1 MARRGL
7 GADRAP
13 APRRVHRMRAF
24 SMIGT
29 WVFVLMFLWGPVFM
43 GSPIFA
49 VPAALAT
56 FATLASMRA
65 SRLAT
70 GPDAQT
76 LAPGDLRAA
85 TKARPVEVTASALA
99 GVTTRGGSIHRGVL
113 RVADK
118 RVSFESDDD
127 IVFDV
132 PITKIALTAMPSF
145 WRPQLDLDTEA
156 GPHTIRFMPIWDV
169 GATFVG
175 PIIAGEW
182 WAQLRE
188 LGAK

>member
-1 MARRGL
+1 
-7 GADRAP
+7 
-13 APRRVHRMRAF
+13 
-24 SMIGT
+24 MIGT
-29 WVFVLMFLWGPVFM
+29 WVFVLVFLWGPVFM

-56 FATLASMRA
+56 IATLATMRI
-65 SRLAT
+65 SRVAD

-76 LAPGDLRAA
+76 LEPGELRAA
-85 TKARPVEVTASALA
+85 TASDPVEVIASALA
-99 GVTTRGGSIHRGVL
+99 GVTTRGGSVHRGVL

-118 RVSFESDDD
+118 RLSFDSDGET
-127 IVFDV
+127 VFDV
-132 PITKIALTAMPSF
+132 PITKVALTAMPGF
-145 WRPQLDLDTEA
+145 WRPQLDLDA
-156 GPHTIRFMPIWDV
+156 DGAPHTIRFMPIWDV